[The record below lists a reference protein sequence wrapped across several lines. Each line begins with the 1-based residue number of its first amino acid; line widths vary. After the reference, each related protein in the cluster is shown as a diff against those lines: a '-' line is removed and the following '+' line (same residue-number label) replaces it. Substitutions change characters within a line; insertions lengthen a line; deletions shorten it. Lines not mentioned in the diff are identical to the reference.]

1 MIEARN
7 LSRSFNGLTAVADL
21 SFSVPEG
28 KLCAILG
35 PNGAGKT
42 TTIRMLLGLIP
53 MSGGA
58 ARVAGIDLPA
68 GDRGGAELR
77 SRVGLL
83 TETPG
88 FYDRISGRANLEL
101 FGRLYGLE
109 EATIRARSEQ
119 WLRRLELWDARDRP
133 FATWSKGMKQRLA
146 LIRAVLHEPPVIFLD
161 EPTSGLDPAV
171 ARDVRSLIAGFR
183 AEGRT
188 ILLCTHNL
196 QEAEQLADLIGVMRR
211 RMLVFG
217 PRAELTAGEP
227 RLTLELEGEGTALA
241 APLGALPGVRSSVVV
256 QSPGAE
262 RRDPAASTILRLT
275 LDDLNRDTPAVV
287 REAVRLGAAI
297 RAVAPERTSLEEIY
311 LRAVGEAEA

>member
-1 MIEARN
+1 MSQAAVGQ
-7 LSRSFNGLTAVADL
+7 RSAQ
-21 SFSVPEG
+21 
-28 KLCAILG
+28 
-35 PNGAGKT
+35 T
-42 TTIRMLLGLIP
+42 TVTL
-53 MSGGA
+53 A
-58 ARVAGIDLPA
+58 ARDV
-68 GDRGGAELR
+68 GAELR

-146 LIRAVLHEPPVIFLD
+146 LIRAVLHEPSVILLD

-217 PRAELTAGEP
+217 PRTELTAGEP
-227 RLTLELEGEGTALA
+227 RLTLELEGDGATLAAALA
-241 APLGALPGVRSSVVV
+241 SLPGVKSSR
-256 QSPGAE
+256 AE
-262 RRDPAASTILRLT
+262 RSDRPASTTLRLT
-275 LDDLNRDTPAVV
+275 LDDLDRDTPAVV

-297 RAVAPERTSLEEIY
+297 RAVAPVRTSLEEIY

>member
-7 LSRSFNGLTAVADL
+7 LSRNFNGLPAVVDL

-28 KLCAILG
+28 RLCAILG

-42 TTIRMLLGLIP
+42 TTLRMLLGLIP
-53 MSGGA
+53 MSGGTA
-58 ARVAGIDLPA
+58 QVAGVELPA
-68 GDRGGAELR
+68 EDRAGAELR

-109 EATIRARSEQ
+109 EAAIRARSEQ
-119 WLRRLELWDARDRP
+119 WLRRLELWEARDRP
-133 FATWSKGMKQRLA
+133 FGTWSRGMKQRLA

-171 ARDVRSLIAGFR
+171 ARDVRGLIAGFR

-227 RLTLELEGEGTALA
+227 RLTLELEGAGAALA
-241 APLGALPGVRSSVVV
+241 APLGTVPGVRSCVVV
-256 QSPGAE
+256 QASRAQRSDLP
-262 RRDPAASTILRLT
+262 ASTIFRLT
-275 LDDLNRDTPAVV
+275 LEDLDRDTPAVV

-297 RAVAPERTSLEEIY
+297 RSVAPERTSLEEIY
-311 LRAVGEAEA
+311 LRAVSEAKE

>member
-21 SFSVPEG
+21 SFAVPEG

-42 TTIRMLLGLIP
+42 TTIRMLLGLLP
-53 MSGGA
+53 MSGGT
-58 ARVAGIDLPA
+58 ARVAGIELPA
-68 GDRGGAELR
+68 EEGAGAELR
-77 SRVGLL
+77 ARVGLL

-101 FGRLYGLE
+101 FGRLYGLD
-109 EATIRARSEQ
+109 EAMIRARSEQ
-119 WLRRLELWDARDRP
+119 WLRRLELWEARDRA

-146 LIRAVLHEPPVIFLD
+146 LIRAVLHEPPVLFLD

-217 PRAELTAGEP
+217 PRDGLTAGEP
-227 RLTLELEGEGTALA
+227 RLTLDLGGDGTALA
-241 APLGALPGVRSSVVV
+241 AQLGTLPGVKSSR
-256 QSPGAE
+256 AE
-262 RRDPAASTILRLT
+262 RRDPASTTLRLT
-275 LDDLNRDTPAVV
+275 LEDLDRDTPAVV
-287 REAVRLGAAI
+287 REAARLGAAI
-297 RAVAPERTSLEEIY
+297 RAVTPERTSLEEIY
-311 LRAVGEAEA
+311 LRAVGGAEA

>member
-1 MIEARN
+1 
-7 LSRSFNGLTAVADL
+7 
-21 SFSVPEG
+21 
-28 KLCAILG
+28 
-35 PNGAGKT
+35 
-42 TTIRMLLGLIP
+42 
-53 MSGGA
+53 
-58 ARVAGIDLPA
+58 
-68 GDRGGAELR
+68 
-77 SRVGLL
+77 
-83 TETPG
+83 
-88 FYDRISGRANLEL
+88 
-101 FGRLYGLE
+101 
-109 EATIRARSEQ
+109 
-119 WLRRLELWDARDRP
+119 
-133 FATWSKGMKQRLA
+133 MKQRLA